1 MSWLLSIE
9 QQPLGFYPE
18 ISAWGKFWEMAH
30 PLSVAAAFQL
40 IEKIPTEIE
49 VTIEDTKSQC
59 SLRFPSLLPNFF

>member
-1 MSWLLSIE
+1 MAAFDRTAT
-9 QQPLGFYPE
+9 GFYPE